1 MKANVLDHTK
11 RHHRF
16 FEELTRIP
24 HGSYHEAAYGDYL
37 EQFAKDRGYSW
48 KRDSIGNVV
57 IYRPASDGYEDH
69 PSVAVQAHMDMVWAK
84 TEDAAVDLEKDPL
97 DLYIEDGFLKAR
109 GTTLGADD
117 GTGVAYILAI
127 LDDTSLKL
135 PAIEA
140 VFTVQEEVGLGGAMA
155 MDPAWIRSKRFISLD
170 CGGGD
175 SIYISSLAGYRGTA
189 KKAFSMEP
197 AAGNGYQITVSGLKG
212 GYADGYRREQSNANK
227 LAARLAYALSQ
238 GCGIRLSDISGGD
251 EENKIARQ
259 CQITLTTEA
268 SEMELRKAFEAAA
281 ADIQKECGAAE
292 PELSMVLEP
301 KAVTEQMTKVCS
313 KEILSYLFLFPN
325 GFRHK
330 DIRFPEITSE
340 SINWSVSRCE
350 NGCFTMI
357 YNLRGSSDSRIRNM
371 QNEIGL
377 LSEIHQV
384 ELQCE
389 NAFPAWEFHDSE
401 LLHTLQRVFREVR
414 GKELGL
420 IPVQGGL
427 ECGVFAGRYPDMDIL
442 AMGPSGYNV
451 HTPEEKLDLQSFD
464 VIYEVF
470 CRFLENL

>member
-24 HGSYHEAAYGDYL
+24 HGSYHETAYGDYL
-37 EQFAKDRGYSW
+37 EQFAKDRGYSC

-69 PSVAVQAHMDMVWAK
+69 PSVAVQAHMDMVWTK
-84 TEDAAVDLEKDPL
+84 TEESAIDFEKDPL
-97 DLYIEDGFLKAR
+97 DLYIEDGFLRAR

-127 LDDTSLKL
+127 LDDKSLKM
-135 PAIEA
+135 PAVEA
-140 VFTVQEEVGLGGAMA
+140 VFTVQEEVGLGGALA
-155 MDPAWIRSKRFISLD
+155 LDPAWVQSKRFVSLD

-175 SIYISSLAGYRGTA
+175 SIYISSLAGYRGSA
-189 KKAFSMEP
+189 KKAYSMEP
-197 AAGNGYQITVSGLKG
+197 ATGTGYQITVSGLKG
-212 GYADGYRREQSNANK
+212 GYAGGYRQEQSNANK
-227 LAARLAYALSQ
+227 LAVRLAYGLNQ
-238 GCGIRLSDISGGD
+238 KCGIRLTEMTGGD

-259 CQITLTTEA
+259 CQITLTTEKT
-268 SEMELRKAFEAAA
+268 EMELRKAFAEVA
-281 ADIQKECGAAE
+281 ADIQKECSAAE

-301 KAVTEQMTKVCS
+301 KAVSMQMTEES
-313 KEILSYLFLFPN
+313 SREILSYLFLFPN

-350 NGCFTMI
+350 NGFFTMI

-377 LSEIHQV
+377 LSDIHRV
-384 ELQCE
+384 ELHCE

-401 LLHTLQRVFREVR
+401 LLHTLQSVFREVR

-442 AMGPSGYNV
+442 AMGSAGYNE

-464 VIYEVF
+464 AIYEVF
-470 CRFLENL
+470 CRFLANL